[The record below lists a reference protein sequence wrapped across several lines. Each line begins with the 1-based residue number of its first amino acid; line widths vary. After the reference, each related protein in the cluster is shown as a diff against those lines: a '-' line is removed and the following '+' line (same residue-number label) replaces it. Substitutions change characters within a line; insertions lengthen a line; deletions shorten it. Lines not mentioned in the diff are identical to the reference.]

1 MWQTA
6 IATAVRNQR
15 SNLRA
20 YPWTFTFG
28 HIIEGGYLV
37 LISYFSYYYLIR
49 GELDAQFSVFAGS
62 SNYLAYV
69 IIGGA
74 LSIFST
80 SMIMNVSR
88 ALMTEWR
95 EGTLEAL
102 LLSPPD
108 GTDIFW
114 ATPPSSCTAAVL
126 NWSRSCCSDIWQAF
140 GSPPLICCRY

>member
-1 MWQTA
+1 MA
-6 IATAVRNQR
+6 NRNRNR
-15 SNLRA
+15 SQEPEIQSESL
-20 YPWTFTFG
+20 PTWTFTFG

-49 GELDAQFSVFAGS
+49 GELDTQFSVFAGS

-102 LLSPPD
+102 LLSP
-108 GTDIFW
+108 
-114 ATPPSSCTAAVL
+114 
-126 NWSRSCCSDIWQAF
+126 
-140 GSPPLICCRY
+140 